1 MHGIVTFVYLRLT
14 PAIVSASPDY
24 RAHSTEPH
32 KTDTGGYDDNSAIMG
47 LVLDAVSIHMR
58 LLVRR
63 EGTARTATT
72 RGTAYAE
79 PKWVTGNIKLVTTCS
94 TICGM
99 RAMRQ

>member
-1 MHGIVTFVYLRLT
+1 MPPLT

-47 LVLDAVSIHMR
+47 LVLDAVSMHMR

-72 RGTAYAE
+72 RGTAYAMSLNGS
-79 PKWVTGNIKLVTTCS
+79 PVISN
-94 TICGM
+94 
-99 RAMRQ
+99 

>member
-1 MHGIVTFVYLRLT
+1 MPPLT

-32 KTDTGGYDDNSAIMG
+32 KTDTGGYDDNSAIG
-47 LVLDAVSIHMR
+47 ARIGCGVNTHALASAE
-58 LLVRR
+58 RR
-63 EGTARTATT
+63 YGAHGNHAWYRI
-72 RGTAYAE
+72 RYE